1 MNKRDTFEGDA
12 PPVEEGEEE
21 KGVDGKGQELTEEP
35 KEEPKLEKLDPDL
48 SETVEGIEEG
58 VKSNIEKL
66 STEMAELQQR
76 AEGGDEDAKEA
87 LLALQNR
94 VKEGSPRRPRE
105 RDDGGSRH
113 LAIKNATVLAVAA
126 IAAAAAGTAAKV
138 APGSPLGRVG
148 INMFGG
154 VAELLEKFQETEFSV
169 HRRMDSI
176 RVQRK
181 QLYRGLLSKK
191 EGKYLFDSCRE
202 LRLQLKRER
211 RSVKEQEYYE
221 ELTKMEEEL
230 QRQWDF

>member
-35 KEEPKLEKLDPDL
+35 KLEKLDPHL
-48 SETVEGIEEG
+48 SETVGGIEEG
-58 VKSNIEKL
+58 VESGIKEL
-66 STEMAELQQR
+66 SAEMAELQQR
-76 AEGGDEDAKEA
+76 VENGDKDAEKA

-94 VKEGSPRRPRE
+94 IKEGPPRRPRE
-105 RDDGGSRH
+105 RDDGGSRR
-113 LAIKNATVLAVAA
+113 LAIKNATALVIAAMAAVAV
-126 IAAAAAGTAAKV
+126 GTAAKV

-148 INMFGG
+148 INMFGD
-154 VAELLEKFQETEFSV
+154 VAELLDKFQKTEFSV

-176 RVQRK
+176 RIQRK

-191 EGKYLFDSCRE
+191 EGRYLFDNCRE

-211 RSVKEQEYYE
+211 RSIKEQEYYE

>member
-1 MNKRDTFEGDA
+1 MNKRDTFEGNA
-12 PPVEEGEEE
+12 PPVEEGKEE

-35 KEEPKLEKLDPDL
+35 KLEELDPDL
-48 SETVEGIEEG
+48 SETVEGIEKG
-58 VKSNIEKL
+58 VKSDIEKL

-76 AEGGDEDAKEA
+76 AEGGDEDAKKA
-87 LLALQNR
+87 LLALQDR
-94 VKEGSPRRPRE
+94 IDKGPPRRPRE
-105 RDDGGSRH
+105 RDDRGSRR
-113 LAIKNATVLAVAA
+113 LVIKNVTVLAVAA

-148 INMFGG
+148 INMFGD

-169 HRRMDSI
+169 HRRMESI

-181 QLYRGLLSKK
+181 QLNRGLLSEK
-191 EGKYLFDSCRE
+191 EGKYFFDSCRK

-221 ELTKMEEEL
+221 ELTEMEEEL
-230 QRQWDF
+230 QRQRDF